1 MLAAAA
7 AADAGAATS
16 AAAAAASSTLSVSL
30 ARLCPLATATTH
42 RLHVSPH
49 LPHVREP
56 YARRPSPPPPPPPPL
71 LPRPEPPLPLL
82 LRRRRPRRPPCGAGE
97 EGPVVPHPAPAARQA
112 RQERRRRHPTTTTKE
127 QDEEEEAEMVE
138 MEIEAS
144 GFPMELS
151 PGPMPQLPGEQPD
164 FWEGPRWDA
173 LGFFVQYQWAFGIV
187 FALIACGIA
196 VSTYNEG
203 ATDFRDTPAYKESI
217 QSRELLE
224 EPESSNSDVFEGNPT
239 EVAPSS
245 SSLAEDN
252 LLQLL
257 LSFAPFLLAAAA
269 AAVLALATCG
279 RGVENL
285 DPQADERARELALYL
300 FGPRPEE
307 FGEPTTPRLV
317 AQKND
322 HG

>member
-1 MLAAAA
+1 MSLLISHMSGSHTLAA
-7 AADAGAATS
+7 
-16 AAAAAASSTLSVSL
+16 
-30 ARLCPLATATTH
+30 P
-42 RLHVSPH
+42 
-49 LPHVREP
+49 
-56 YARRPSPPPPPPPPL
+56 
-71 LPRPEPPLPLL
+71 
-82 LRRRRPRRPPCGAGE
+82 RRRRLLLLPSSHALNHPSLSFSGAG
-97 EGPVVPHPAPAARQA
+97 GRGGLHVARA
-112 RQERRRRHPTTTTKE
+112 RRGLSSRTQRQRLDKQGKKGAGGTPTTTTKE

-239 EVAPSS
+239 EVAPS
-245 SSLAEDN
+245 LE
-252 LLQLL
+252 
-257 LSFAPFLLAAAA
+257 
-269 AAVLALATCG
+269 
-279 RGVENL
+279 
-285 DPQADERARELALYL
+285 
-300 FGPRPEE
+300 
-307 FGEPTTPRLV
+307 
-317 AQKND
+317 
-322 HG
+322 